1 MLQMKHRISREDA
14 AMLIKK
20 LESSRFGEKTKMTV
34 KDALKLS
41 PINKAPV
48 GGYDIYAIQFGD
60 VTLLFW
66 FVNGSCHMKE
76 QCW

>member
-1 MLQMKHRISREDA
+1 MLQMKHRISKENA

-20 LESSRFGEKTKMTV
+20 LEDSRFGKNTKLTIGEAM
-34 KDALKLS
+34 KLS
-41 PINKAPV
+41 PISKSPV
-48 GGYDIYAIQFGD
+48 GGHEIYAFQFGD

-66 FVNGSCHMKE
+66 FANGLCYMKE

>member
-1 MLQMKHRISREDA
+1 MLQMKHRISKENA

-20 LESSRFGEKTKMTV
+20 LEDSRFGKKTKMNV
-34 KDALKLS
+34 EQAMKLS
-41 PINKAPV
+41 PISKTPV
-48 GGYDIYAIQFGD
+48 GGYEIYAVQFGD

-66 FVNGSCHMKE
+66 FANGSCHMKE

>member
-1 MLQMKHRISREDA
+1 MLSLKHRISKENA

-20 LESSRFGEKTKMTV
+20 LEDSRFGKNTKLTV
-34 KDALKLS
+34 EEALKLS
-41 PINKAPV
+41 PINKSPR
-48 GGYDIYAIQFGD
+48 GGYDVFALQFGD

-66 FVNGSCHMKE
+66 FANGSCYMKE